1 MTNEMTATSL
11 SRLTKAP
18 ARGWELFG
26 RTILARA
33 YPRVIGAQREPWW
46 LFFEMFLPFVAM
58 VGYVYL
64 YRAIGAPEEYIG
76 FVIIGGA
83 MVAFWLNVM
92 WSMSA
97 QLYWEKETGN
107 LALYIISP
115 SSLLAI
121 LIGMA
126 LGGMFATVL
135 RASVIVILGSLLFQV
150 HFVVSDYLAL
160 IVVFALT
167 MIALYGLG
175 TLFASLFLLWGREA
189 WQIVNAMQEPVYF
202 VSGFYFPIRSFGFI
216 FALGASIVPLTLG
229 LDAMRQ
235 LVFPN
240 GPSLGF
246 LSVQIEVAILIVLSI
261 VFVGSAKYALDRLEL
276 KAIEEG
282 TLTDRRR

>member
-1 MTNEMTATSL
+1 
-11 SRLTKAP
+11 
-18 ARGWELFG
+18 
-26 RTILARA
+26 
-33 YPRVIGAQREPWW
+33 
-46 LFFEMFLPFVAM
+46 M

-135 RASVIVILGSLLFQV
+135 RASVIVILGV
-150 HFVVSDYLAL
+150 A
-160 IVVFALT
+160 
-167 MIALYGLG
+167 
-175 TLFASLFLLWGREA
+175 
-189 WQIVNAMQEPVYF
+189 
-202 VSGFYFPIRSFGFI
+202 
-216 FALGASIVPLTLG
+216 PLSSPLCG
-229 LDAMRQ
+229 VR
-235 LVFPN
+235 
-240 GPSLGF
+240 
-246 LSVQIEVAILIVLSI
+246 LSRAH
-261 VFVGSAKYALDRLEL
+261 
-276 KAIEEG
+276 
-282 TLTDRRR
+282 RRVRV